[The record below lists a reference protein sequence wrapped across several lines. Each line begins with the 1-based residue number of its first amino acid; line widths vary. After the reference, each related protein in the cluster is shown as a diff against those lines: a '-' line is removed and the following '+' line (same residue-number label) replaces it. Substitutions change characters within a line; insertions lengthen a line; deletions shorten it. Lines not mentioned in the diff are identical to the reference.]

1 MNFEFA
7 NSLSGYIETLYF
19 INKNIIKLSGRD
31 AFYYDN
37 SEKLVLDIMQD
48 IPRIIPYKYDK
59 KSNKLIL
66 NDKDGLLEYQN
77 ELIFLKKEY
86 DEILEMNYDIID
98 KIRKIR
104 NKYEHKMH
112 DIKYLSSISGG
123 VSLLSFDF
131 IVDGGSIKVKTEELI
146 KLIKAVNNLFKKLV
160 EEIKVWANANNKT
173 NYKYFQKLDRFEFTE
188 FNEIYDSNLLMKV
201 GKVLNDF

>member
-7 NSLSGYIETLYF
+7 NSLSGYIETLYY

-31 AFYYDN
+31 AFHYDN

-59 KSNKLIL
+59 KTKKLIV

-77 ELIFLKKEY
+77 ELMILKEEY
-86 DEILEMNYDIID
+86 DKILEINHDIID

-112 DIKYLSSISGG
+112 NIKCLSSRSGG
-123 VSLLSFDF
+123 DSLLSFDF
-131 IVDGGSIKVKTEELI
+131 IVGGGSIKVETEELI
-146 KLIKAVNNLFKKLV
+146 RENTRIAQDQVEFASKHEELSAQYKSEKNALDKL
-160 EEIKVWANANNKT
+160 
-173 NYKYFQKLDRFEFTE
+173 
-188 FNEIYDSNLLMKV
+188 
-201 GKVLNDF
+201 